1 MGKYKRGLTPRHEK
15 YCRARAA
22 GESYGDAY
30 KHAGFSPDGSR
41 DTAAGNAY
49 RMENNGG
56 PLATGI
62 LQRIQ
67 YYRDAAERGAILD
80 RAQRQALLS
89 ELATSET
96 VRPSDRV
103 HAVDVLCKM
112 SGDYTAGA
120 DIRVTVVSEA
130 ERRAAWSE
138 ALRGQEPPG
147 TDVDGDS

>member
-1 MGKYKRGLTPRHEK
+1 MGRYKRGLTARHDE
-15 YCRARAA
+15 YCRRRAD
-22 GESYGDAY
+22 GESYSAAY
-30 KHAGFSPDGSR
+30 KGAGFSPDGTTT
-41 DTAAGNAY
+41 TARENAFA
-49 RMENNGG
+49 MENKSG
-56 PLATGI
+56 LSTDI
-62 LQRIQ
+62 LRRIQ

-130 ERRAAWSE
+130 ERRAAWNE
-138 ALRGQEPPG
+138 ALKGPG
-147 TDVDGDS
+147 TAGNDAGGET